1 MELLKVLANGDNEE
15 KKIDIHNKMEC
26 VNTLCVCPLR

>member
-15 KKIDIHNKMEC
+15 KKKLIYTIKWN
-26 VNTLCVCPLR
+26 VLILYVSAL